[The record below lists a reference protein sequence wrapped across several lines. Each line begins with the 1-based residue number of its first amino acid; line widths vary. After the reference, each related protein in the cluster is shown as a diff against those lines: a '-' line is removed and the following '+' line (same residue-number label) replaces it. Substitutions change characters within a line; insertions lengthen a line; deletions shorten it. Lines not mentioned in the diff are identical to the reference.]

1 MILLIQTSQKDLAKD
16 LYHAFD
22 LKKRKQFIHN
32 FIIKKFRLNHRIRAP
47 CTIVQQESKPS
58 DRNKRERSEYCVI

>member
-22 LKKRKQFIHN
+22 LKKKEIY
-32 FIIKKFRLNHRIRAP
+32 
-47 CTIVQQESKPS
+47 S
-58 DRNKRERSEYCVI
+58 